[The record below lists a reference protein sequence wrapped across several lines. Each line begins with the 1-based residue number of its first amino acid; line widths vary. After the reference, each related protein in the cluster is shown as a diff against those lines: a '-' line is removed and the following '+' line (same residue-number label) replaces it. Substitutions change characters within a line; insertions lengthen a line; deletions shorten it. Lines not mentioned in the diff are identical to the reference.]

1 MSEVTHIE
9 DWREYR
15 ETRCEGKT
23 ETDTTLD
30 VIFHDEEI
38 PTVRGSQFTWNSS
51 FLSSN
56 SRPFWW
62 KTHWSYIARQGVV
75 TERLRRAQLSRWKLP
90 WLTLHNPVWIDS
102 GWEKMSRKRRLA
114 VFFTAVNPMFVDQH
128 KEVEYD
134 LTKPRIAVYKNKW
147 KVHQRAVF
155 LCNLRVAQSR
165 GLQFYQTRS
174 NAIILYNTLP
184 AVYIEK
190 VVNMMSREDLYS
202 KMYQSREL
210 QQRIVLKPNLHHERQ
225 DSTNFEAR
233 ASVDHLGKEYGETR
247 GSGEYGE
254 TRYGNIDVRI
264 QGIAAF
270 NCPTTRQHPQGR
282 QSKVDSSI
290 WNASKSRS
298 AESRLGKGSRV
309 QPIQREVEGHDPQ
322 HGKHWSTSRCAH
334 DCSTYWT
341 TSIVHCTCGTYLRP
355 SDKKSQIKQ
364 R

>member
-1 MSEVTHIE
+1 MINSLFCDGTRSSVRIVNGINNYVTEMSEVTHIE

-15 ETRCEGKT
+15 ETCCEGKT

-134 LTKPRIAVYKNKW
+134 LTKPRIAVYKK
-147 KVHQRAVF
+147 QM
-155 LCNLRVAQSR
+155 
-165 GLQFYQTRS
+165 
-174 NAIILYNTLP
+174 
-184 AVYIEK
+184 E
-190 VVNMMSREDLYS
+190 
-202 KMYQSREL
+202 
-210 QQRIVLKPNLHHERQ
+210 
-225 DSTNFEAR
+225 ST
-233 ASVDHLGKEYGETR
+233 
-247 GSGEYGE
+247 
-254 TRYGNIDVRI
+254 
-264 QGIAAF
+264 
-270 NCPTTRQHPQGR
+270 PT
-282 QSKVDSSI
+282 
-290 WNASKSRS
+290 
-298 AESRLGKGSRV
+298 
-309 QPIQREVEGHDPQ
+309 
-322 HGKHWSTSRCAH
+322 
-334 DCSTYWT
+334 CSFF
-341 TSIVHCTCGTYLRP
+341 V
-355 SDKKSQIKQ
+355 
-364 R
+364 